1 MWFCLLI
8 VAKNMQKPYPPGS
21 LWARQKWITAW
32 SRHKDWLRPATTVHN
47 SFVVHICLS
56 PLIHYLPCMHWL
68 CWHVQ
73 GAKERFVSSRA
84 LATSF
89 SKPAFSDSALTWM
102 GKERHGLKP
111 GHPSVVCHLQSQL
124 KIHDLLHNMCTKF
137 SKAQHPTICQ
147 GDPRCLFQ
155 MRRRLYVGNN
165 HWPTLRPWLYDVWS
179 ESCQSSIETLHWL
192 LLQESFPHPHSET
205 VLTCKQ
211 HAKPVRDP
219 CQSIRNF
226 GPPRRI
232 GSIAP
237 AAELWCTMVYS
248 KVVSGLTSN
257 FWWLISTHFW
267 WYWGWFT
274 LGFTTLLGLNSAG
287 RRNTGHLGQLFPV
300 TNAAVHIS
308 PELLRNCCY
317 APQFV
322 HCRDSGDDQG
332 LVFLR
337 IPSWLGLQRLTVD
350 VSMCQLLP

>member
-1 MWFCLLI
+1 MTSYITCAPNSARRNTPQY
-8 VAKNMQKPYPPGS
+8 AKVIQDAS
-21 LWARQKWITAW
+21 SKWGGGYM
-32 SRHKDWLRPATTVHN
+32 
-47 SFVVHICLS
+47 F
-56 PLIHYLPCMHWL
+56 
-68 CWHVQ
+68 
-73 GAKERFVSSRA
+73 
-84 LATSF
+84 
-89 SKPAFSDSALTWM
+89 
-102 GKERHGLKP
+102 
-111 GHPSVVCHLQSQL
+111 
-124 KIHDLLHNMCTKF
+124 
-137 SKAQHPTICQ
+137 
-147 GDPRCLFQ
+147 
-155 MRRRLYVGNN
+155 GNN